1 MSDTIDTV
9 TAGGS
14 NPGRSGR
21 ESGVKSDPRPEI
33 VAEGF
38 PTRRRPRWIELAT
51 SADHKDVGR
60 VMIVAALG
68 FLFIALIEL
77 LLMRLQLAIPENS
90 LLTPV
95 TFNRMLSLYGA
106 TAIFL
111 FAIPLALG
119 FFYYLVPLQIG
130 ARGTALPRLGQ
141 LGLWLYIA
149 GATVL
154 YAGFLFTPSEAGV
167 NPLAPLSE
175 LAFLPNNGVDA
186 WAAAS
191 GLATLG
197 FILTAINLV
206 ATLRKMRAPGMAWRR
221 LPVFAWSAAIG
232 SWLLLVIGPVMLA
245 AITML
250 LIDRNFDGI
259 FFADGSGGA
268 PLLWEHMSWI
278 FFTGAYMLILITAL
292 GAIAEIIPVFARKPL
307 FNRGAVIGSLLAIA
321 VIGTLAWMQNMMTS
335 PIGIGWMYFAM
346 IMSLALIVPFG
357 LILFNL
363 IATMVGGALRM
374 RAPLL
379 FAVGAISMISIG
391 ITAEMVHSMVAVS
404 WRLHNTTDA
413 TAATHFAL
421 IGGSVF
427 GGFAALH
434 YWFPKMTGH
443 TMGETLASFSFW
455 TMVAGTLLTFVPLF
469 FAGGDHGQ
477 VVDAYKFFDGT
488 GVNADNLIATI
499 GAFVLAIGILLTLA
513 NAMLSRSGGAR
524 AGHDQWGGDSLE
536 WFALSPPE
544 PHNFDVLPDVRS
556 ERPMR
561 DIRTAIAHRSR
572 RAEQAARETQP
583 VA

>member
-1 MSDTIDTV
+1 MI
-9 TAGGS
+9 A
-14 NPGRSGR
+14 
-21 ESGVKSDPRPEI
+21 RPEI
-33 VAEGF
+33 VVDGY
-38 PTRRRPRWIELAT
+38 PRRRPRWIEIAT

-60 VMIVAALG
+60 MMIGGALG
-68 FLFIALIEL
+68 FLFIALVEL
-77 LLMRLQLAIPENS
+77 LLMRLQLAVPENS
-90 LLTPV
+90 MLTPV

-119 FFYYLVPLQIG
+119 LFYYMAPLQIG

-141 LGLWLYIA
+141 LGLWLYFA
-149 GATVL
+149 GALVL
-154 YAGFLFTPSEAGV
+154 YSGFLFTPSEAGV

-186 WAAAS
+186 WAASA

-197 FILTAINLV
+197 FVLIAINLV
-206 ATLRKMRAPGMAWRR
+206 ATLRRMRAPGMAWRR
-221 LPVFAWSAAIG
+221 VPVFAWSAAIC
-232 SWLLLVIGPVMLA
+232 SWLLLVIGPAMLA

-268 PLLWEHMSWI
+268 PLLWEHLSWI

-292 GAIAEIIPVFARKPL
+292 GAIAEIVPVFARKPL
-307 FNRGAVIGSLLAIA
+307 AGRGAVIGSLVAIA
-321 VIGTLAWMQNMMTS
+321 VIGTLAWMQNMLTS

-346 IMSLALIVPFG
+346 AMSLALIVPFG

-363 IATMVGGALRM
+363 IATMAGGTLRM

-379 FAVGAISMISIG
+379 FAAGAISMISIG
-391 ITAEMVHSMVAVS
+391 LASEINHSMVAVA
-404 WRLHNTTDA
+404 WRLHNTVDA

-421 IGGSVF
+421 VGGSVF
-427 GGFAALH
+427 GGFAALY
-434 YWFPKMTGH
+434 YWYPKLTGR
-443 TMGETLASFSFW
+443 TMDETLARISFW
-455 TMVAGTLLTFVPLF
+455 TMVMGTFVAFVPLF
-469 FAGGDHGQ
+469 LAGSDHGQ
-477 VVDAYKFFDGT
+477 VVDAYKFFSST
-488 GVNADNLIATI
+488 EVSTENLIATI
-499 GAFVLAIGILLTLA
+499 GAFVLAVGILLTLV
-513 NAMLSRSGGAR
+513 NAIISHTGGAR

-544 PHNFDVLPDVRS
+544 PHNFDVLPDIRS
-556 ERPMR
+556 ARPMR
-561 DIRTAIAHRSR
+561 DIREAIANATARS
-572 RAEQAARETQP
+572 EAASRETQP

>member
-1 MSDTIDTV
+1 VS
-9 TAGGS
+9 AH
-14 NPGRSGR
+14 
-21 ESGVKSDPRPEI
+21 PEV
-33 VAEGF
+33 VADGF
-38 PTRRRPRWIELAT
+38 PRRRPRWTEIVT
-51 SADHKDVGR
+51 SADHKDVGK
-60 VMIVAALG
+60 VMIGAALG
-68 FLFIALIEL
+68 FLFIALVEF
-77 LLMRLQLAIPENS
+77 LLMRLQLAVPENT

-111 FAIPLALG
+111 FAVPLALG
-119 FFYYLVPLQIG
+119 LFYYVAPLQIG

-141 LGLWLYIA
+141 VGLWLYLA

-175 LAFLPNNGVDA
+175 LAFLSNTGVDA

-197 FILTAINLV
+197 FVLIAINLV
-206 ATLRKMRAPGMAWRR
+206 TTLRRMRAPGMAWRR
-221 LPVFAWSAAIG
+221 LPVIAWAAAVG

-268 PLLWEHMSWI
+268 PLLWAHLSWI
-278 FFTGAYMLILITAL
+278 FYTGAYMLVLITAL
-292 GAIAEIIPVFARKPL
+292 AAIAEIVPVFARKPL
-307 FNRGAVIGSLLAIA
+307 FNRNAVTGSLLAIA
-321 VIGTLAWMQNMMTS
+321 VIGTLAWMQNMMTA

-363 IATMVGGALRM
+363 IATMIGGALRL

-379 FAVGAISMISIG
+379 FAAGAISMISIG
-391 ITAEMVHSMVAVS
+391 IAAEMVHSMVAVS

-434 YWFPKMTGH
+434 YWFPKLTGR
-443 TMGETLASFSFW
+443 TMGETLARASFW
-455 TMVAGTLLTFVPLF
+455 TMVVGTLLTFVPLF

-477 VVDAYKFFDGT
+477 VVDAYKFFSGT
-488 GVNADNLIATI
+488 GVDTDNLIATI
-499 GAFVLAIGILLTLA
+499 GAFVLTIGIVLTLV
-513 NAMLSRSGGAR
+513 NAIASRTNGAR
-524 AGHDQWGGDSLE
+524 AGHDHWGGNSLE

-556 ERPMR
+556 DQPMR
-561 DIRTAIAHRSR
+561 DIREAIAHRSGR
-572 RAEQAARETQP
+572 TEQPARESQP

>member
-1 MSDTIDTV
+1 MS
-9 TAGGS
+9 A
-14 NPGRSGR
+14 
-21 ESGVKSDPRPEI
+21 PEI
-33 VAEGF
+33 VTDGYR
-38 PTRRRPRWIELAT
+38 RRRPRWIEIGT

-68 FLFIALIEL
+68 FLFIAVVEL

-186 WAAAS
+186 WAAAN

-197 FILTAINLV
+197 FVLIAVNLI
-206 ATLRKMRAPGMAWRR
+206 ATLRRMRAPGMAWRR
-221 LPVFAWSAAIG
+221 APIFTWSAAIG

-268 PLLWEHMSWI
+268 PLLWEHLSWI
-278 FFTGAYMLILITAL
+278 FYTGTYMLILITAL
-292 GAIAEIIPVFARKPL
+292 GAIAEIVPVFSRKPL
-307 FNRGAVIGSLLAIA
+307 FNRGAVIGSLVAIA

-357 LILFNL
+357 LIVFNL
-363 IATMVGGALRM
+363 IATMVGGALQM

-379 FAVGAISMISIG
+379 FAIGAISAISIG

-421 IGGSVF
+421 VGGSVF

-434 YWFPKMTGH
+434 YWFPKLTGR
-443 TMGETLASFSFW
+443 TMGETLARFSFW
-455 TMVAGTLLTFVPLF
+455 TMLAGVLLTFVPLF
-469 FAGGDHGQ
+469 FAGADHGQ
-477 VVDAYKFFDGT
+477 IVDSYKFFDGE
-488 GVNADNLIATI
+488 GVNAENLIATI
-499 GAFVLAIGILLTLA
+499 GAFVLAIGIVLTLV
-513 NAMLSRSGGAR
+513 NAIVSRTGGAR

-536 WFALSPPE
+536 WFTLSPPE

-556 ERPMR
+556 DRPMR
-561 DIRTAIAHRSR
+561 DIREAIAHSTR
-572 RAEQAARETQP
+572 RAERAAAETQP

>member
-1 MSDTIDTV
+1 VS
-9 TAGGS
+9 
-14 NPGRSGR
+14 
-21 ESGVKSDPRPEI
+21 PRPEV
-33 VAEGF
+33 VADGF
-38 PTRRRPRWIELAT
+38 PRRRPRWIELVT

-60 VMIVAALG
+60 VMIAAALG
-68 FLFIALIEL
+68 FLFIGLIEF
-77 LLMRLQLAIPENS
+77 LLMRLQLAIPDNS

-119 FFYYLVPLQIG
+119 FFYYLAPLQIG

-154 YAGFLFTPSEAGV
+154 YSGFLFTPSEAGV

-186 WAAAS
+186 WAAAT

-197 FILTAINLV
+197 FVLIAINLL

-221 LPVFAWSAAIG
+221 VPVFAWSAAIG

-292 GAIAEIIPVFARKPL
+292 GAIAEIVPVFARKPL
-307 FNRGAVIGSLLAIA
+307 FNRGAVTGSLVAIA

-363 IATMVGGALRM
+363 IATMVGGALQM

-391 ITAEMVHSMVAVS
+391 LASEISHSMVAVA

-434 YWFPKMTGH
+434 YWFPKMTGR
-443 TMGETLASFSFW
+443 TMGETLARFSFW

-469 FAGGDHGQ
+469 IAGSDHGQ
-477 VVDAYKFFDGT
+477 VVDAYKFFDGS
-488 GVNADNLIATI
+488 GVNTENLIAAI
-499 GAFVLAIGILLTLA
+499 GAFVLAIGIVLTLA
-513 NAMLSRSGGAR
+513 NGMLSRTGGAR

-556 ERPMR
+556 DRPMR
-561 DIRTAIAHRSR
+561 DVRAAIANRTR